1 MDLRNYLILL
11 IFFVLGC
18 EKPPDEEYPAREE
31 PSFERINLE
40 ELASEGNAEAQ
51 FRLAEH
57 LLKGPLQDR
66 NETAGILWLRFAAE
80 QGLASAQYE
89 LGESFLSGIGVR
101 KNKNEAIRWLNRAAD
116 QGQPMAQNVLGWILA
131 NKTDGTHDYREAVQL
146 FQASADQGYAAAQ
159 ANLSTMYRDGKGV
172 QKDLMLAY
180 VWWKIALEY
189 SKRLDTFNPKDSP
202 AFSPTREQM
211 KDIQLQMA
219 EIRSKIEDNR

>member
-18 EKPPDEEYPAREE
+18 EKPPDEEYPVREE
-31 PSFERINLE
+31 TSFERIDLE

-89 LGESFLSGIGVR
+89 LGESFLNGIGVR
-101 KNKNEAIRWLNRAAD
+101 KNKNEAIRWLNCAAD
-116 QGQPMAQNVLGWILA
+116 KGQPMAQNVLGWILA
-131 NKTDGTHDYREAVQL
+131 NKTDGTHDYRKAVQL
-146 FQASADQGYAAAQ
+146 FQASADQGYAVAQ

-172 QKDLMLAY
+172 QQNPMLAY

-189 SKRLDTFNPKDSP
+189 SKSLESFNRKDRPS
-202 AFSPTREQM
+202 FSPTLEQM
-211 KDIQLQMA
+211 KDIQQQMT